1 METGFSGPSC
11 HRVAGVLIK
20 PVALPG
26 MLLHTSG
33 MSERWMPNR
42 GNLVAECVR
51 VMRLRIG
58 AGEWTSQLPGER
70 RLAEILQVGR
80 DTVRL
85 ALQQLEREGL
95 LAPADA
101 GSRRRVLAA
110 SRALSTSEAPGF
122 RIGLLAHR
130 RLEQLP
136 QPMLLEVDRI
146 RHALA
151 EKGGSLEVIAPSW
164 YEQKNPTK
172 RLEELIGEE
181 RCGAWVLLRS
191 SAAVQGWFMKSKV
204 PALIRGYPHPG
215 IQLPHLDVDWE
226 ATARHA
232 AGLLWRK
239 GHRHVV
245 VLSPTEP
252 LMGVAAAVKG
262 VGSLGES
269 GFEPIEM
276 KENGTSLGVARALTR
291 ALSLKNPPTA
301 IIATRPRQ
309 AATALTWLG
318 SQGLRVP
325 TDLSLITL
333 AWEPFLDHLLP
344 EISGYRVEPDAV
356 AKLVVRRLE
365 RIAAGDP
372 NPGGNAW
379 ITPEVVRGA
388 SVAKRG
394 ESTVC

>member
-1 METGFSGPSC
+1 MVF
-11 HRVAGVLIK
+11 K
-20 PVALPG
+20 PVAIRPDLRHTHG
-26 MLLHTSG
+26 MN
-33 MSERWMPNR
+33 EAWMPSR

-58 AGEWTSQLPGER
+58 AGEWPGQLPGER
-70 RLAEILQVGR
+70 RLADILQVGR

-95 LAPADA
+95 LSPADA

-110 SRALSTSEAPGF
+110 SRTLAPSAASGF
-122 RIGLLAHR
+122 KIGLLAHR

-146 RHALA
+146 RDALA
-151 EKGGSLEVIAPSW
+151 DKGGSLEVFAPSW
-164 YEQKNPTK
+164 YEQKNPSK
-172 RLEELIGEE
+172 RLEEMISEE

-204 PALIRGYPHPG
+204 PVLIRGYPHPG
-215 IQLPHLDVDWE
+215 VELPHLDVDWE

-232 AGLLWRK
+232 AGSLWRK

-245 VLSPTEP
+245 VLSPSEP
-252 LMGVAAAVKG
+252 LMGVAAAVEG
-262 VGSLGES
+262 VRSLGES
-269 GFEPIEM
+269 GFEFTEL
-276 KENGTSLGVARALTR
+276 KENGTSLGVARALSR
-291 ALSLKNPPTA
+291 ALNLKNPPTA

-344 EISGYRVEPDAV
+344 EISGYRVQPDAV

-388 SVAKRG
+388 SVAKCG
-394 ESTVC
+394 DAPGC